1 MLPIIGGIVVVL
13 LMFGGAATLINAI
26 IENRQRN
33 G

>member
-1 MLPIIGGIVVVL
+1 MLPVIGGVVVIL

-26 IENRQRN
+26 IENRQQN